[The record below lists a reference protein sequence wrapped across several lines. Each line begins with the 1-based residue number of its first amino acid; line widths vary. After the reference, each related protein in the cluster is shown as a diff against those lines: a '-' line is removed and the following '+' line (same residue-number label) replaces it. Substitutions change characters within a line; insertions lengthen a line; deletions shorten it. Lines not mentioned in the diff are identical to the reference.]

1 MSIQGLTG
9 LGPRLPEIG
18 KLFKGAPKET
28 RSKSGKEYQVFGKEL
43 DHWRFESKNPLIAR
57 LFAEAFA
64 EDSGKPR
71 HIPVFLPFASVD
83 GNFQAWKEAY
93 TASGIQHRCDGETC
107 VLWLDPVSKS
117 YRTDP
122 IACPTLG
129 MSKEEAKF
137 AGCKAVGR
145 LQVVIPAL
153 NQIGCVTVETHSKY
167 DIRHLDQALHGFQT
181 LRGGK
186 PSLRDIPFVLSRV
199 ETEIDTPSFGKTKKW
214 LVRLAV
220 EQSWAEK
227 YLSLQGRQSL
237 MAIESVE
244 LLPDGTE
251 IEEGDGDGEPSKPA
265 PLRTVPA
272 AVESSAVHP
281 NQISAEA
288 HSKTNAALLVLWKSN
303 GKSETEWADYFEKE
317 IKPLTYEQKEARR
330 EKWQQVALDKQAKV
344 KAASASVSTTQDEE
358 M

>member
-1 MSIQGLTG
+1 MGIQGLTG

-28 RSKSGKEYQVFGKEL
+28 RSKNGKEYQVFGKEL
-43 DHWRFESKNPLIAR
+43 DHWRFESKNPLVAR

-64 EDSGKPR
+64 EDGGKPR

-83 GNFQAWKEAY
+83 ANFQAWKEAY
-93 TASGIQHRCDGETC
+93 TTSGIQHRCDDKTC
-107 VLWLDPVSKS
+107 VLWLDPITKS

-122 IACPTLG
+122 IPCPTLG
-129 MSKEEAKF
+129 MTKEEAKF

-145 LQVVIPAL
+145 LQIIIPAL

-167 DIRHLDQALHGFQT
+167 DIRHLDQALHGYQT

-214 LVRLAV
+214 LVRLTV

-227 YLSLQGRQSL
+227 YLSQQGRQSL
-237 MAIESVE
+237 MAIE
-244 LLPDGTE
+244 TAE
-251 IEEGDGDGEPSKPA
+251 IVSDADESADESENGA
-265 PLRTVPA
+265 QPA
-272 AVESSAVHP
+272 ANGHAEVEKA
-281 NQISAEA
+281 IFD
-288 HSKTNAALLVLWKSN
+288 LWIAS
-303 GKSETEWADYFEKE
+303 GKSEESFVSYRQQTLA
-317 IKPLTYEQKEARR
+317 PMTLEQKR
-330 EKWQQVALDKQAKV
+330 AKLAECE
-344 KAASASVSTTQDEE
+344 KAARSKSKAVGVSGSVAREMAVIENGPVEEE